1 MYLCPMGTIAASFED
16 FRLNKQL
23 LSAIA
28 ESGYQHPSPIQ
39 LKAIPAVLA
48 GHDVMGIAQTGT
60 GKTAAYVLPTLMK
73 IKYAQHPEPRALI
86 LVPTRELAL
95 QVAENISRYA
105 RFTDIRHVVVFGGI
119 GPKSQIAQLKEG
131 TDILV
136 GTPGRIL
143 ELYKEGHVILKK
155 LQVFIMDEADRL
167 MDMGFIR
174 QIHSILEIVPRKRQN
189 LLFSATMSTLVKKIA
204 DDFLKFPTIIEIEP
218 DRKTATNVEQSVYYP
233 PNFKTKRNLLV
244 YFLETLPGFDRVL
257 IFCRTK
263 EIANRLYEY
272 ISLRFGEEAV
282 RVIHG
287 NKAQNT
293 RINSINAFKEG
304 NLRLLIA
311 TDVVARGIDVS
322 HVSHVINFDVPF
334 IYEDYIHR
342 IGRTGR
348 AAHLGDSITFC
359 TDGELYHLQ
368 KIQQLIRQQIP
379 EKQIPEAV
387 FIEETGYDER
397 QEMAREID
405 KQKRKDDPE
414 FKGAFH
420 EKKPYVE
427 VKKENKRK
435 MPWKKKT
442 PGRR

>member
-1 MYLCPMGTIAASFED
+1 MGSSTSLLFED
-16 FRLNKQL
+16 FKFNKQI

-28 ESGYQHPSPIQ
+28 EAGYTEPTPIQ
-39 LKAIPAVLA
+39 EKAIPAILA
-48 GHDVMGIAQTGT
+48 GHDTMGIAQTGT
-60 GKTAAYVLPTLMK
+60 GKTAAYVLPMLMK
-73 IKYAQHPEPRALI
+73 IKYAQGMEPRALVI
-86 LVPTRELAL
+86 VPTRELAM
-95 QVAENISRYA
+95 QVSKNIERYA
-105 RFTDIRHVVVFGGI
+105 KFTDIRHAVVYGGL
-119 GPKSQIAQLKEG
+119 GPKTQIESLKKG
-131 TDILV
+131 IDILI

-143 ELYKEGHVILKK
+143 ELYKEGHVLFKK
-155 LQVFIMDEADRL
+155 LQIFIMDEADRL

-218 DRKTATNVEQSVYYP
+218 DRKTAQNVEQCVYFP

-244 YFLETLPGFDRVL
+244 HFLENESSFKRVM

-263 EIANRLYEY
+263 EIANRLFDY
-272 ISLRFGEEAV
+272 LGQRFGEEHV

-293 RINSINAFKEG
+293 RINSMNAFKEG
-304 NLRLLIA
+304 DLRILIA
-311 TDVVARGIDVS
+311 TDVAARGIDVAN
-322 HVSHVINFDVPF
+322 VSHVINFDVPF

-348 AAHLGDSITFC
+348 ASLYGNSITFC
-359 TDGELYHLQ
+359 TDGELYHLE
-368 KIQQLIRQQIP
+368 KIQKLIRQQIP
-379 EKQIPEAV
+379 EMQIPEDV
-387 FIEETGYDER
+387 FVEETGYDEA

-405 KQKRKDDPE
+405 RQKRKEDPE

-420 EKKPYVE
+420 EKKAYVE
-427 VKKENKRK
+427 KKDSKRK
-435 MPWKKKT
+435 MPWKRKPAKK
-442 PGRR
+442 R

>member
-1 MYLCPMGTIAASFED
+1 MEKITASFDD
-16 FRLNKQL
+16 FKLNKQI
-23 LSAIA
+23 LSAIEA
-28 ESGYQHPSPIQ
+28 SGYTIPSPIQ
-39 LKAIPAVLA
+39 QKAIPAILA

-60 GKTAAYVLPTLMK
+60 GKTAAYVLPMLMK
-73 IKYAQHPEPRALI
+73 IKYAQESSPRALI
-86 LVPTRELAL
+86 VVPTRELAM
-95 QVAENISRYA
+95 QVDENISRYA
-105 RFTDIRHVVVFGGI
+105 QFTDIRHTVVFGGI
-119 GPKSQIAQLKEG
+119 GPKAQIESLKAG
-131 TDILV
+131 TDILT

-143 ELYKEGHVILKK
+143 ELYKEGHVHFKK
-155 LQVFIMDEADRL
+155 LQILIMDEADRL

-204 DDFLKFPTIIEIEP
+204 DDFLKFPSIIEIEP
-218 DRKTATNVEQSVYYP
+218 DRKTAHNIDQSVYYP
-233 PNFKTKRNLLV
+233 PNYKTKRNLLV
-244 YFLETLPGFDRVL
+244 HFLEEDPNFKRVL

-272 ISLRFGEEAV
+272 IILRFGEDQV

-304 NLRLLIA
+304 SLRILIA

-348 AAHLGDSITFC
+348 ATHLGDSITFC

-368 KIQQLIRQQIP
+368 KIQELIRQQIP
-379 EKQIPEAV
+379 EKQIPEKV
-387 FIEETGYDER
+387 FVEETGYDET

-405 KQKRKDDPE
+405 KQKRKEDPD

-420 EKKPYVE
+420 EKKAYVE
-427 VKKENKRK
+427 KKENKRT
-435 MPWKKKT
+435 MPRKKKSS
-442 PGRR
+442 RKR